1 MLVFIS
7 QPMKGLQPEQIE
19 WRRARAVELL
29 ELAGHKVANPG
40 LGEKPEGRSTALNCL
55 AGALAAMSQCDGAY
69 FMKGWEDARG
79 CRIEHAAATEYGLWV
94 MQE

>member
-1 MLVFIS
+1 M
-7 QPMKGLQPEQIE
+7 
-19 WRRARAVELL
+19 ELL

-40 LGEKPEGRSTALNCL
+40 LGEKPEGKIKALRCL

-79 CRIEHAAATEYGLWV
+79 CRIEHAAATEYGLRV